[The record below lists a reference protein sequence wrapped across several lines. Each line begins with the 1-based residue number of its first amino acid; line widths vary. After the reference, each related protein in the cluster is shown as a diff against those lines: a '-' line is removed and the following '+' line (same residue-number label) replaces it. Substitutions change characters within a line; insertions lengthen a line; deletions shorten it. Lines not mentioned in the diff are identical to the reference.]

1 MYWWS
6 ELCERRE
13 GLGGRTN
20 KGNGRWRRGRW
31 IEKDIGEKRGRLKNP
46 GRIREGQ
53 NDRWW
58 EEMSGR
64 NEEKQM
70 RARGVQSIRWLRPEG
85 LAVGSKT
92 AHRGTRVQLHLDGRA
107 KWIEP
112 TPEFGSGRKGLQR
125 IGHHISWK
133 RAISKCLSNNWL
145 TGGISVLVK
154 LRPPWCY
161 TLYQSMKNSTS
172 DTIWHFSE
180 RAQHVK
186 VTLCPQR
193 AFRLERA
200 PDKVCSVSTSLAR
213 GSRCICTRCDLGDS
227 HAISTYAIGFAAKY
241 TSSLEP

>member
-1 MYWWS
+1 
-6 ELCERRE
+6 
-13 GLGGRTN
+13 
-20 KGNGRWRRGRW
+20 
-31 IEKDIGEKRGRLKNP
+31 
-46 GRIREGQ
+46 
-53 NDRWW
+53 
-58 EEMSGR
+58 
-64 NEEKQM
+64 M
-70 RARGVQSIRWLRPEG
+70 RARGVQSTPWLSPEG

-92 AHRGTRVQLHLDGRA
+92 AHRGTRVQLHLDGLA

-112 TPEFGSGRKGLQR
+112 APEFGSGRKGLQR
-125 IGHHISWK
+125 INRPSISWK

-145 TGGISVLVK
+145 KGGISVLVK

-186 VTLCPQR
+186 VTLCPLR

-200 PDKVCSVSTSLAR
+200 PDKVCSVSTSLAQ
-213 GSRCICTRCDLGDS
+213 GSRCICTRCDLGDF
-227 HAISTYAIGFAAKY
+227 HAISKYVVRFAAKY